1 MILKHSVYDTDTH
14 FSIDPATRALNN
26 EALQKTS
33 LIQNDHNCERFTF
46 ELPRTIEGHDM
57 SKCDIV
63 QVHYINIDAQT
74 KAQSKGVYEV
84 TDMQISPDGDDVVIC
99 SWLIPQTATKYV
111 GSLSFLL
118 RFCCIADD
126 GKTLHYVWHTAI
138 YSGISV
144 SNGIY
149 NGEIVS
155 EEFPEILREWQK
167 ELHNNMIA
175 SVEQTTATAAD
186 GGLNVW
192 TMRMGD
198 GRTFDFK
205 VYNGRAG
212 DITIIQQPPQFV
224 DSIEECTD
232 TTKLY
237 VLPDGY
243 IYHYKDTTI
252 VHPAEREETAIDLR
266 DGYELTDSVTSD
278 GKYTLTFYPSDD
290 YCCTMYIDLTDMPKP
305 CHIDLKGVMWGA
317 PSNAGSNDPCGQWA
331 AVDNEY
337 EAYGAYFIVDPGPL
351 TPRDDDDLKVV
362 HNNGTF
368 TDVTITIKSDRVK
381 RVAFSGLYASG
392 GGAGSYDTAEAVLY
406 YNVTEETVEKVQ
418 GWYSTGHTWGGGEGG
433 AGVGILRITESTVDG
448 GSNVVTFTDGTT
460 LTIKNGKK
468 GSTGAQGEKGDT
480 GAAGY
485 TPIKGVDYFTEAD
498 KEAMVES
505 VIKAL
510 PNGDEVAY

>member
-46 ELPRTIEGHDM
+46 EMPRTIEGHDM

-99 SWLIPQTATKYV
+99 SWLIPCTATQYV

-118 RFCCIADD
+118 RFCCVADD

-138 YSGISV
+138 YSGISI

-149 NGEIVS
+149 NGDIVS

-167 ELHNNMIA
+167 ELQNNMIA
-175 SVEQTTATAAD
+175 SVEQTQSTAAD

-192 TMRMGD
+192 TMKMGD
-198 GRTFDFK
+198 GRTFDFR

-212 DITIIQQPPQFV
+212 DVTIIQQPPQFV

-232 TTKLY
+232 PTKLY

-243 IYHYKDTTI
+243 IYHYRDTTI
-252 VHPAEREETAIDLR
+252 VHPAEREETDVGIR
-266 DGYELTDSVTSD
+266 DRYRIGTSQ
-278 GKYTLTFYPSDD
+278 SDD
-290 YCCTMYIDLTDMPKP
+290 GTVMVTAEPRNGYCTTDMINLTDMPRP
-305 CHIDLKGVMWGA
+305 CYINLKGVRWGG
-317 PSNAGSNDPCGQWA
+317 PSGASQYDPFGKWVA
-331 AVDNEY
+331 LPSVDNFLAQY
-337 EAYGAYFIVDPGPL
+337 AIYGPSVLAPIDN
-351 TPRDDDDLKVV
+351 DDFKVV
-362 HNNGTF
+362 HNDDTF
-368 TDVTITIKSDRVK
+368 TDVTITVKSDRVK
-381 RVAFSGLYASG
+381 LVSFSGLYEENG
-392 GGAGSYDTAEAVLY
+392 GTGSYDTAEAVLY
-406 YNVTEETVEKVQ
+406 YNVTEETIEKVQ
-418 GWYSTGHTWGGGEGG
+418 GWYSTGHTWGGEGG

-448 GSNVVTFTDGTT
+448 GSNVVTFTDGNT
-460 LTIKNGKK
+460 LIIKNGKK
-468 GSTGAQGEKGDT
+468 GSA

-485 TPIKGVDYFTEAD
+485 TPVKGVDYFTSAD
-498 KEAMVES
+498 KAEMVNQ
-505 VIKAL
+505 VITAL
-510 PNGDEVAY
+510 PVYAGEVENV